1 MPSFVFFTC
10 LKRNKGRNM
19 QLELWSSLG
28 WVFLRAHH
36 GWGAERVP
44 DGPTVGGA
52 ALGFEYSL

>member
-1 MPSFVFFTC
+1 
-10 LKRNKGRNM
+10 M

-36 GWGAERVP
+36 GWGAEHAP
-44 DGPTVGGA
+44 DGPKVGGA